1 MGMSGQTSPASSEP
15 SMCYPA
21 CSMGEG
27 VKRPLEF
34 KEEEQASGPEEN
46 KKLKAVED
54 DPFTLFPGMT
64 PSEIVE
70 HFKAIPGSLINKVL
84 IPDQAH
90 DIVQLTPEGIIN
102 KMFMAAEANEKLTS
116 NVETH
121 DKVIKKQEGDDTYI
135 KKEEGND
142 TYIKKAK
149 AKNKNKNK

>member
-21 CSMGEG
+21 CSMDKG
-27 VKRPLEF
+27 VKHPLEF

-64 PSEIVE
+64 PSEIEE
-70 HFKAIPGSLINKVL
+70 HFKAIPGSLLDKVF
-84 IPDQAH
+84 IPDH
-90 DIVQLTPEGIIN
+90 HEFVQLSPPEEIIN
-102 KMFMAAEANEKLTS
+102 NMFMAVERNEKLTS

-121 DKVIKKQEGDDTYI
+121 DKVTKKQEGDDT
-135 KKEEGND
+135 
-142 TYIKKAK
+142 
-149 AKNKNKNK
+149 